1 MDTLRQLFVG
11 TLNLAVSASWL
22 IAAILLL
29 RPLLKKI
36 APKWV
41 LCAMW
46 ALVAI
51 RLVCPVML
59 HSDLSVYR
67 LAGDAVQSSGQVTY
81 FEDTGFC
88 GDVHY
93 RPATLLPG
101 VSAALTAAAPISSTA
116 ADAAPEASVDTAAR
130 PSTPSR
136 SIDMNLLSIAWGV
149 GIYIMVMAAL
159 AGYVSLREDVAASIP
174 LEGNVYLCDNIK
186 SPFILGVFRP
196 RIYLTSGMD
205 EAARDCV
212 LRHERA
218 HLRRWDHV
226 WKPLGF
232 VLLAVYWYDPLIWAA
247 YILFCRDMEL
257 ACDERVV
264 RDMAAEERAV
274 YSQALLDC
282 SQGRRWVAAC
292 PLAFG
297 EVSVKT
303 RVKAVLQGK
312 KPAFW
317 AVLAA
322 VVICAV
328 VAVCFLTDP
337 RGASNEE
344 PDLSLA
350 SYQNVATLAYQS
362 DDVIVTQFDGTV
374 MTVSGR
380 ALGELLSN
388 ADWTFQ
394 SEGKPDDGSDDD
406 YYLMV
411 QVDND
416 IALRF
421 YAGAPSDGVKIT
433 AGNDIRWYGMGEM
446 HLDEVEKA
454 LVQTDQLLLKL
465 ARQADEMDTFDMMW
479 LEGDAAYPDDDIP
492 APVLSRFLRS
502 PSWQPVEDA
511 TTMAEMFD
519 GSDYQP
525 VAWLTIGDSTLY
537 FYEDSIKQN
546 NLNFS
551 AGSAV
556 IRTAETEYFYNI
568 LDTSFRSWLEGDGR
582 YLGQADQETYTF
594 GSYEQDGDTGNGKEP
609 IEWLVLDRDG
619 DKTLLISKYALDYQ
633 SFMPFYEPVTE
644 HFTWESS
651 TLRQWLN
658 STFLN
663 SAFSADEQQ
672 RLLTTTVITSPGSLH
687 RSDGLITTE
696 DRVFLLSNTEVY
708 AYFANEAATAAEYT
722 VYALSANPWAGSATA
737 PGAADWWLRTT
748 DGSDHPDGVHPDGG
762 VGEGARAYEGEYVR
776 PAIWVDMSR

>member
-1 MDTLRQLFVG
+1 MDTLRELFVG
-11 TLNLAVSASWL
+11 TLNLAVAASWL
-22 IAAILLL
+22 IVVILLL
-29 RPLLKKI
+29 RPLLKKF
-36 APKWV
+36 APRWV
-41 LCAMW
+41 LCALW
-46 ALVAI
+46 AVVAV

-67 LAGDAVQSSGQVTY
+67 LAGDAVNANGQVTY

-88 GDVHY
+88 GDVSY

-101 VSAALTAAAPISSTA
+101 VSTPTVTPSTVDDSAPEVS
-116 ADAAPEASVDTAAR
+116 ADAVVQ

-136 SIDMNLLSIAWGV
+136 FVDMNLLSIAWAV
-149 GIYIMVMAAL
+149 GIYIIVMAAL
-159 AGYVSLREDVAASIP
+159 AGYLSLRSAVAASIP

-232 VLLAVYWYDPLIWAA
+232 VLLAVYWYDPLVWVA

-257 ACDERVV
+257 ACDERVI

-297 EVSVKT
+297 EVGVKT
-303 RVKAVLQGK
+303 RVKAVLWYK
-312 KPAFW
+312 KPGFW
-317 AVLAA
+317 VSVAAVLVYIA
-322 VVICAV
+322 
-328 VAVCFLTDP
+328 VAVCFLTNP
-337 RGASNEE
+337 KGAGNEE

-350 SYQNVATLAYQS
+350 NYKNVATLAYQT
-362 DDVIVTQFDGTV
+362 DTVAVTQANGTV
-374 MTVSGR
+374 TAISGPV
-380 ALGELLSN
+380 LGKLLAN
-388 ADWTFQ
+388 ADWTYQ
-394 SEGKPDDGSDDD
+394 STGEPDDGSDDA
-406 YYLMV
+406 YSLMV
-411 QVDND
+411 QVDD
-416 IALRF
+416 YISLRF

-433 AGNDIRWYGMGEM
+433 AGGETRWYGMGEM
-446 HLDEVEKA
+446 HLNEVEKA
-454 LVQTDQLLLKL
+454 LTQTDTLLLKL
-465 ARQADEMDTFDMMW
+465 AAQADELDTFDMSW
-479 LEGDAAYPDDDIP
+479 AEGDILYPDDDIP

-502 PSWQPVEDA
+502 LVWQRDEDM
-511 TTMAEMFD
+511 TTELFERS
-519 GSDYQP
+519 GYQL
-525 VAWLTIGDSTLY
+525 AAQLALGDSTLAFYEVPDGADEAVVIHSGGADY
-537 FYEDSIKQN
+537 FYTV
-546 NLNFS
+546 LN
-551 AGSAV
+551 G
-556 IRTAETEYFYNI
+556 
-568 LDTSFRSWLEGDGR
+568 FRGWLEGDGR
-582 YLGQADQETYTF
+582 YLGRVDQETETYTF
-594 GSYEQDGDTGNGKEP
+594 GSYEQDGDSSNGKEP

-619 DKTLLISKYALDYQ
+619 DRALLLSKYALDYQ

-644 HFTWESS
+644 PYTWESCS
-651 TLRQWLN
+651 LRRWLN
-658 STFLN
+658 GTFLN
-663 SAFSADEQQ
+663 AAFSADEQQ

-687 RSDGLITTE
+687 RENGPVTTE

-708 AYFANEAATAAEYT
+708 AYFASEAATAAEYT
-722 VYALSANPWAGSATA
+722 AYALSENPWPGNAAA

-748 DGSDHPDGVHPDGG
+748 DGSDHPDGVYADGR

-776 PAIWVDMSR
+776 PAIWITVDE

>member
-1 MDTLRQLFVG
+1 MDTLRELFVG
-11 TLNLAVSASWL
+11 TLNLAVAASWL
-22 IAAILLL
+22 IVVILLL
-29 RPLLKKI
+29 RPLLKKF
-36 APKWV
+36 APRWV
-41 LCAMW
+41 LCALW
-46 ALVAI
+46 AVVAV

-67 LAGDAVQSSGQVTY
+67 LAGDAVNANGQVTY

-88 GDVHY
+88 GDVSY

-101 VSAALTAAAPISSTA
+101 VSTPTVTPSTVDDSAPEVS
-116 ADAAPEASVDTAAR
+116 ADAVVQ

-136 SIDMNLLSIAWGV
+136 SVDMNLLSIAWAV
-149 GIYIMVMAAL
+149 GIYIIVMAAL
-159 AGYVSLREDVAASIP
+159 AGYLSLRSAVAASIP

-232 VLLAVYWYDPLIWAA
+232 VLLAVYWYNPLVWLA

-257 ACDERVV
+257 ACDERVI

-297 EVSVKT
+297 EVGVKT
-303 RVKAVLQGK
+303 RVKAVLWYK
-312 KPAFW
+312 KPGFW
-317 AVLAA
+317 ISVAAVLVCIA
-322 VVICAV
+322 
-328 VAVCFLTDP
+328 VAVCFLTNP
-337 RGASNEE
+337 KGAGNEE

-350 SYQNVATLAYQS
+350 NYKNVATLAYQT
-362 DDVIVTQFDGTV
+362 DTVTVTQANGTV
-374 MTVSGR
+374 TTIPGADLGR
-380 ALGELLSN
+380 LLSTS
-388 ADWTFQ
+388 DWTYQ
-394 SEGKPDDGSDDD
+394 SAGEPDDGSDDA

-411 QVDND
+411 QVDD
-416 IALRF
+416 YISLRF

-433 AGNDIRWYGMGEM
+433 AGGEIRWYGMGEM

-454 LVQTDQLLLKL
+454 LVQTDPLLLKL
-465 ARQADEMDTFDMMW
+465 AAQADELDTFDMSW
-479 LEGDAAYPDDDIP
+479 AEGDILYPDDDIP

-502 PSWQPVEDA
+502 LDWQPMEDV
-511 TTMAEMFD
+511 TTEIFD
-519 GSDYQP
+519 RSGYQL
-525 VAWLTIGDSTLY
+525 AAQLALGDSTLDFYELPDGADEAVVIHSGGADY
-537 FYEDSIKQN
+537 FYTV
-546 NLNFS
+546 LN
-551 AGSAV
+551 G
-556 IRTAETEYFYNI
+556 
-568 LDTSFRSWLEGDGR
+568 FRGWLEGDGR
-582 YLGQADQETYTF
+582 YLGRVDQETETYTF
-594 GSYEQDGDTGNGKEP
+594 GSYEQDGDSSNGKEP

-619 DKTLLISKYALDYQ
+619 DKVLLISKYALDYQ

-644 HFTWESS
+644 HYTWEGCS
-651 TLRQWLN
+651 LRRWLN
-658 STFLN
+658 GTFLN
-663 SAFSADEQQ
+663 AAFSADERQ

-687 RSDGLITTE
+687 RENGPVTTE

-708 AYFANEAATAAEYT
+708 AYFASEAATAAEYT
-722 VYALSANPWAGSATA
+722 AYALSENPWPGSAAT
-737 PGAADWWLRTT
+737 PGPADWWLRTT
-748 DGSDHPDGVHPDGG
+748 DGYDHPDGVYADGR

-776 PAIWVDMSR
+776 PAIWITVDE

>member
-1 MDTLRQLFVG
+1 MDTLRELFVG

-88 GDVHY
+88 GDVRY

-116 ADAAPEASVDTAAR
+116 DDAAPETFVDTAAR
-130 PSTPSR
+130 PSMPSR
-136 SIDMNLLSIAWGV
+136 SIDMNLLSIAWAV

-159 AGYVSLREDVAASIP
+159 AGYLSLRSTVAASIP

-186 SPFILGVFRP
+186 SPFILGVLRP

-205 EAARDCV
+205 ETARDCV
-212 LRHERA
+212 LRHEKA

-232 VLLAVYWYDPLIWAA
+232 GLLVVYWYDPLVWLA

-257 ACDERVV
+257 ACDERVI
-264 RDMAAEERAV
+264 RDMAAEERAA

-297 EVSVKT
+297 EVGVKT
-303 RVKAVLQGK
+303 RVKAVLWYK
-312 KPAFW
+312 KPGFW
-317 AVLAA
+317 VSVAAVLVCIA
-322 VVICAV
+322 
-328 VAVCFLTDP
+328 VAVCFLTNP
-337 RGASNEE
+337 KGAANEE
-344 PDLSLA
+344 PDLSFA
-350 SYQNVATLAYQS
+350 NYQNVATLAYQMGA
-362 DDVIVTQFDGTV
+362 VTVTQADGTV
-374 MTVSGR
+374 TAISGPV
-380 ALGELLSN
+380 LGKLLAN
-388 ADWTFQ
+388 ADWTYQ
-394 SEGKPDDGSDDD
+394 AAGEPNDGSDNT
-406 YYLMV
+406 YYLKV
-411 QVDND
+411 QVDD
-416 IALRF
+416 STVVRF
-421 YAGAPSDGVKIT
+421 YDGVPMEGVKIT
-433 AGNDIRWYGMGEM
+433 AGDEIRWYYMGEM
-446 HLDEVEKA
+446 HNIDVLQA
-454 LVQTDQLLLKL
+454 LTQTDYLLREL
-465 ARQADEMDTFDMMW
+465 AEQADGLDTFDMSW
-479 LEGDAAYPDDDIP
+479 VEGDILYPDDDIP
-492 APVLSRFLRS
+492 GPVLSRFLRS
-502 PSWQPVEDA
+502 LDWQPMEDI
-511 TTMAEMFD
+511 TTEIFNRS
-519 GSDYQP
+519 GYQE
-525 VAWLTIGDSTLY
+525 VAQLVLGDSTMHFYGLPDGADEVVVIHSGGTDY
-537 FYEDSIKQN
+537 FYTV
-546 NLNFS
+546 LN
-551 AGSAV
+551 G
-556 IRTAETEYFYNI
+556 
-568 LDTSFRSWLEGDGR
+568 FRGWLTGDGR
-582 YLGQADQETYTF
+582 YLGWVDQKTETYTF
-594 GSYEQDGDTGNGKEP
+594 GSYEQDGDAANGKEP
-609 IEWLVLDRDG
+609 IQWLVLDRDG
-619 DKTLLISKYALDYQ
+619 DKVLLLSKYALDYQ
-633 SFMPFYEPVTE
+633 SFMPFYEPVTGP
-644 HFTWESS
+644 FTWENSS
-651 TLRQWLN
+651 LRRWLN

-663 SAFSADEQQ
+663 AAFNSSERQ

-687 RSDGLITTE
+687 RENGPVTTE

-722 VYALSANPWAGSATA
+722 AYALSANPWAGSATA
-737 PGAADWWLRTT
+737 PGAVDWWLRTT

>member
-1 MDTLRQLFVG
+1 MDTLRELFVG
-11 TLNLAVSASWL
+11 TLNLAVAASWL
-22 IAAILLL
+22 IVVILLL
-29 RPLLKKI
+29 RPLLKKF

-41 LCAMW
+41 LCALW
-46 ALVAI
+46 AVVAV

-67 LAGDAVQSSGQVTY
+67 LAGDAVNANGQVTY

-88 GDVHY
+88 GDVSY

-101 VSAALTAAAPISSTA
+101 VSTPTVTPSTVDDSAPEVS
-116 ADAAPEASVDTAAR
+116 ADAVVQ

-136 SIDMNLLSIAWGV
+136 SVDMNLLSIAWAV
-149 GIYIMVMAAL
+149 GIYIIVMAAL
-159 AGYVSLREDVAASIP
+159 AGYLSLRSAVAASIP

-232 VLLAVYWYDPLIWAA
+232 ALLAVYWYDPLVWVA

-257 ACDERVV
+257 ACDERVI
-264 RDMAAEERAV
+264 RDMAAEERAA

-282 SQGRRWVAAC
+282 SRGRRWVAAC

-297 EVSVKT
+297 EVGVKT
-303 RVKAVLQGK
+303 RVKAVLWYK
-312 KPAFW
+312 KPGFW
-317 AVLAA
+317 VSVAAVLVCIA
-322 VVICAV
+322 
-328 VAVCFLTDP
+328 VAVCFLTNP
-337 RGASNEE
+337 KGAGNEE

-350 SYQNVATLAYQS
+350 NYKNVATLAYQT
-362 DDVIVTQFDGTV
+362 DTVTVTQANGTV
-374 MTVSGR
+374 TAISGPV
-380 ALGELLSN
+380 LGKLLAN
-388 ADWTFQ
+388 ADWTYQ
-394 SEGKPDDGSDDD
+394 SAGEPDDGSDEA

-411 QVDND
+411 QVDD
-416 IALRF
+416 YISLRF

-433 AGNDIRWYGMGEM
+433 AGGEIRWYGMGEM
-446 HLDEVEKA
+446 HLNEVEKA
-454 LVQTDQLLLKL
+454 LTQTDTLLLKL
-465 ARQADEMDTFDMMW
+465 AAQADELDTFDMSW
-479 LEGDAAYPDDDIP
+479 AEGDILYPDDDIP

-502 PSWQPVEDA
+502 LDWQPMEDV
-511 TTMAEMFD
+511 TTEIFD
-519 GSDYQP
+519 RSGYQL
-525 VAWLTIGDSTLY
+525 AAQLALGDSTLDFYELPDGADEAVVIHSGGTDY
-537 FYEDSIKQN
+537 FYTV
-546 NLNFS
+546 LN
-551 AGSAV
+551 G
-556 IRTAETEYFYNI
+556 
-568 LDTSFRSWLEGDGR
+568 FRGWLEGDGR
-582 YLGQADQETYTF
+582 YLGRVDQETETYTF
-594 GSYEQDGDTGNGKEP
+594 GSYEQDGDSSNGKEP

-619 DKTLLISKYALDYQ
+619 DRALLISKYALDYQ

-644 HFTWESS
+644 HYTWEGCS
-651 TLRQWLN
+651 LRRWLN

-663 SAFSADEQQ
+663 AAFSADERQ

-687 RSDGLITTE
+687 RENGPVTTE

-708 AYFANEAATAAEYT
+708 AYFASEAATAAEYT
-722 VYALSANPWAGSATA
+722 AYALSENPWPGNAAT
-737 PGAADWWLRTT
+737 PGPADWWLRTT
-748 DGSDHPDGVHPDGG
+748 DGYDHPDGVYADGR

-776 PAIWVDMSR
+776 PAIWITVDE

>member
-1 MDTLRQLFVG
+1 MDALRQLFVG

-232 VLLAVYWYDPLIWAA
+232 VLLAVYWYDPLMWAA

-282 SQGRRWVAAC
+282 SRGRRWVAAC

-350 SYQNVATLAYQS
+350 SYQNVATLAHQS

-374 MTVSGR
+374 TTVSGR

-537 FYEDSIKQN
+537 FYEDSIKQKY
-546 NLNFS
+546 LNFS

-687 RSDGLITTE
+687 RSDGPITTE

-722 VYALSANPWAGSATA
+722 AYALSENPWAGNAAA

-748 DGSDHPDGVHPDGG
+748 SGDHPDAVYSGGG

>member
-1 MDTLRQLFVG
+1 MDTLRELFVG
-11 TLNLAVSASWL
+11 TLNLAVAASWL
-22 IAAILLL
+22 IVVILLL
-29 RPLLKKI
+29 RPLLKKF
-36 APKWV
+36 APRWV
-41 LCAMW
+41 LCALW
-46 ALVAI
+46 AVVAV

-67 LAGDAVQSSGQVTY
+67 LAGDAVNANGQVTY

-88 GDVHY
+88 GDVSY

-101 VSAALTAAAPISSTA
+101 VSTPTVTPSTVDDSAPEVS
-116 ADAAPEASVDTAAR
+116 ADAVVQ

-136 SIDMNLLSIAWGV
+136 SVDMNLLSIAWAV
-149 GIYIMVMAAL
+149 GIYIIVMAAL
-159 AGYVSLREDVAASIP
+159 AGYLSLRSAVAASIP

-232 VLLAVYWYDPLIWAA
+232 VLLAVYWYNPLVWVA

-257 ACDERVV
+257 ACDERVI
-264 RDMAAEERAV
+264 RDMAAEERAA

-297 EVSVKT
+297 EVGVKT
-303 RVKAVLQGK
+303 RVKEVLWYK

-322 VVICAV
+322 VLVCIA
-328 VAVCFLTDP
+328 VAVCFLTNP
-337 RGASNEE
+337 KGAGNEE

-350 SYQNVATLAYQS
+350 NYKNVATLAYQT
-362 DDVIVTQFDGTV
+362 DTVTVTQANGTV
-374 MTVSGR
+374 TTIPGADLGR
-380 ALGELLSN
+380 LLSTS
-388 ADWTFQ
+388 DWTYQ
-394 SEGKPDDGSDDD
+394 SAGEPDDGSDDA
-406 YYLMV
+406 YSLMV
-411 QVDND
+411 QVDD
-416 IALRF
+416 YISLRF

-433 AGNDIRWYGMGEM
+433 AGGETRWYGMGEM
-446 HLDEVEKA
+446 HLNEVEKA
-454 LVQTDQLLLKL
+454 LTQTDTLLLKL
-465 ARQADEMDTFDMMW
+465 AAQADELDTFDMSW
-479 LEGDAAYPDDDIP
+479 AEGDILYPDDDIP

-502 PSWQPVEDA
+502 LDWQPMEDV
-511 TTMAEMFD
+511 TTEIFD
-519 GSDYQP
+519 RSGYQL
-525 VAWLTIGDSTLY
+525 AAQLALGDSTLAFYEVPDGADEAVVIHSGGTDY
-537 FYEDSIKQN
+537 FYTI
-546 NLNFS
+546 LN
-551 AGSAV
+551 G
-556 IRTAETEYFYNI
+556 
-568 LDTSFRSWLEGDGR
+568 FRGWLEGDGR
-582 YLGQADQETYTF
+582 YLGRVDQETETYTF
-594 GSYEQDGDTGNGKEP
+594 GSYEQDGDSSNGKEP

-619 DKTLLISKYALDYQ
+619 DRALLLSKYALDYQ

-644 HFTWESS
+644 PYTWESCS
-651 TLRQWLN
+651 LRRWLN
-658 STFLN
+658 GTFLN
-663 SAFSADEQQ
+663 AAFSADEQQ

-687 RSDGLITTE
+687 RENGPVTTE

-708 AYFANEAATAAEYT
+708 AYFASEATTAAEYT
-722 VYALSANPWAGSATA
+722 AYALSENPWPGNAAT
-737 PGAADWWLRTT
+737 PGPADWWLRTT
-748 DGSDHPDGVHPDGG
+748 DGYDHPDGVYADGR

-776 PAIWVDMSR
+776 PAIWITVDE

>member
-1 MDTLRQLFVG
+1 MDTLRELFVG
-11 TLNLAVSASWL
+11 TLNLAVAASWL
-22 IAAILLL
+22 IVVILLL
-29 RPLLKKI
+29 RPLLKKF
-36 APKWV
+36 APRWV
-41 LCAMW
+41 LCALW
-46 ALVAI
+46 AVVAV

-67 LAGDAVQSSGQVTY
+67 LAGDAVNANGQVTY

-88 GDVHY
+88 GDVSY

-101 VSAALTAAAPISSTA
+101 VSTPTVTPSTVDDSAPEVS
-116 ADAAPEASVDTAAR
+116 ADAVVQ

-136 SIDMNLLSIAWGV
+136 SVDMNLLSIAWAV
-149 GIYIMVMAAL
+149 GIYIIVMAAL
-159 AGYVSLREDVAASIP
+159 AGYLSLRSAVAASIP

-232 VLLAVYWYDPLIWAA
+232 VLLAVYWYNPLVWLA

-257 ACDERVV
+257 ACDERVI

-297 EVSVKT
+297 EVGVKT
-303 RVKAVLQGK
+303 RVKAVLWYK
-312 KPAFW
+312 KPGFW
-317 AVLAA
+317 VSVAAVLVCIA
-322 VVICAV
+322 
-328 VAVCFLTDP
+328 VAVCFLTNP
-337 RGASNEE
+337 KGAGNEE

-350 SYQNVATLAYQS
+350 NYKNVATLAYQT
-362 DDVIVTQFDGTV
+362 DTVAVTQANGTV
-374 MTVSGR
+374 TTIPGPV
-380 ALGELLSN
+380 LGKLLAN
-388 ADWTFQ
+388 ADWTYQ
-394 SEGKPDDGSDDD
+394 STGEPDDGSDDA
-406 YYLMV
+406 YSLMV
-411 QVDND
+411 QVDD
-416 IALRF
+416 YISLRF

-433 AGNDIRWYGMGEM
+433 AGGEIRWYGMGEM
-446 HLDEVEKA
+446 HLNEVEKA
-454 LVQTDQLLLKL
+454 LTQTDTLLLKL
-465 ARQADEMDTFDMMW
+465 AAQADELDTFDMSW
-479 LEGDAAYPDDDIP
+479 AEGDILYPDDDIP

-502 PSWQPVEDA
+502 LDWQPMEDV
-511 TTMAEMFD
+511 TTEIFD
-519 GSDYQP
+519 RSGYQL
-525 VAWLTIGDSTLY
+525 AAQLALGDSTLDFYELPDGADEAVVIHSGGTDY
-537 FYEDSIKQN
+537 FYTV
-546 NLNFS
+546 LN
-551 AGSAV
+551 G
-556 IRTAETEYFYNI
+556 
-568 LDTSFRSWLEGDGR
+568 FRGWLEGDGR
-582 YLGQADQETYTF
+582 YLGRVDQEPETYTF
-594 GSYEQDGDTGNGKEP
+594 GSYEQDGDSSNGKEP

-619 DKTLLISKYALDYQ
+619 DRALLISKYALDYQ

-644 HFTWESS
+644 HYTWEGCS
-651 TLRQWLN
+651 LRRWLN
-658 STFLN
+658 GTFLN
-663 SAFSADEQQ
+663 AAFSADEQQ

-687 RSDGLITTE
+687 RENGPVTTE

-722 VYALSANPWAGSATA
+722 AYALSENPWAGNAAT
-737 PGAADWWLRTT
+737 PGPADWWLRTT
-748 DGSDHPDGVHPDGG
+748 DGYDHPDGVYADGR

-776 PAIWVDMSR
+776 PAIWITVDE